1 MLKNSQVGGPSFSVE
16 LGRRDGLIS
25 QKSRVAGNIPE
36 PSFKLTQLTTIFA
49 KNNLSQ
55 TDMIALSGAHTLGVS
70 HCARIA
76 DRLYGFPP
84 DPYLDKNY
92 KGQLMLKC
100 PQTAPADGVVTMDST
115 PLTFDNLYYKNL
127 EEKKGLFISD
137 EVLFVESV
145 SKPTVQDFADNP
157 DNFRRA
163 FIAGMV
169 KLGRVGVKTGIQGEI
184 HRNCAAFNS

>member
-1 MLKNSQVGGPSFSVE
+1 MILNFEFLSFLESSLFFCVTDMLKNSQAGGPSFSVE

-25 QKSRVAGNIPE
+25 QASRVAENIPE
-36 PSFKLTQLTTIFA
+36 PSFNLTQLTTIFA

-70 HCARIA
+70 HCTRIA

-100 PQTAPADGVVTMDST
+100 PQTAPTDGVVTMDST
-115 PLTFDNLYYKNL
+115 PLTFDNLYYKSL
-127 EEKKGLFISD
+127 KERKGLLYQMRCSS
-137 EVLFVESV
+137 LNQHLS
-145 SKPTVQDFADNP
+145 
-157 DNFRRA
+157 
-163 FIAGMV
+163 
-169 KLGRVGVKTGIQGEI
+169 
-184 HRNCAAFNS
+184 